1 MERVST
7 DHPEDNGR
15 TDRWQSL
22 VAGAFLLE
30 ETLTSKEGSGAAP
43 GVSAPALRYLDSLLE
58 VFPSSLDPVE
68 DFEGYAVR
76 RMVLALRRALEQ
88 DGR

>member
-1 MERVST
+1 MST
-7 DHPEDNGR
+7 DHPEDSGR

-30 ETLTSKEGSGAAP
+30 ETLASKEGPGDTSGAIP
-43 GVSAPALRYLDSLLE
+43 PALRYLDSLLE

-76 RMVLALRRALEQ
+76 RMALALRRALEQ
-88 DGR
+88 GGR

>member
-1 MERVST
+1 MSA
-7 DHPEDNGR
+7 DHPEDSGR

-30 ETLTSKEGSGAAP
+30 ETLTGKEGAGGGAGAIP
-43 GVSAPALRYLDSLLE
+43 PTLSYLDNLLE

-88 DGR
+88 QGGR